1 MKRTLLKFAFVM
13 IAMAVFHS
21 AYAIDKLSKR
31 GIAVKSSSEVTSLDG
46 LKSAEYFFLQDET
59 GKFLYI
65 PSGWDMKV
73 KSELDQNDDY
83 GILYKL
89 QAEGDHYLIPI
100 YNLNKSRRTFWAG
113 DAYVNTQP
121 AGVNDVI
128 FGLGLGNNYGQDGAN
143 LALWDVIAECEI
155 VGSSDASIKNARAN
169 DLSEILN
176 HAPIQKII
184 VNGKTAERLYIKYI
198 EPVTGIKAVVLPS
211 TSPAN
216 AAWSLDRLV
225 DAWETEIK

>member
-143 LALWDVIAECEI
+143 LALWDVAYEAGRGFAFKNVGREI
-155 VGSSDASIKNARAN
+155 YLASDETDARP
-169 DLSEILN
+169 SE
-176 HAPIQKII
+176 
-184 VNGKTAERLYIKYI
+184 TIKYW
-198 EPVTGIKAVVLPS
+198 KAY
-211 TSPAN
+211 
-216 AAWSLDRLV
+216 
-225 DAWETEIK
+225 TE